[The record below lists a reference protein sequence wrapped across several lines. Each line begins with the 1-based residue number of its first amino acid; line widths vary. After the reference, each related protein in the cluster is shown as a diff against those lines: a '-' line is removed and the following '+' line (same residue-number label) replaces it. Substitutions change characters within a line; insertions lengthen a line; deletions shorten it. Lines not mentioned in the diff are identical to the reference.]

1 MMIRTP
7 KRATRSS
14 LVRSFPTDD
23 RLNVGVPEL
32 RVLST
37 HVIDL
42 DVDPT
47 CFCMIECPSR
57 VSHCLGRSHARI

>member
-14 LVRSFPTDD
+14 LVRRFPTND

-32 RVLST
+32 RILSA

-47 CFCMIECPSR
+47 CFRMIECPSR